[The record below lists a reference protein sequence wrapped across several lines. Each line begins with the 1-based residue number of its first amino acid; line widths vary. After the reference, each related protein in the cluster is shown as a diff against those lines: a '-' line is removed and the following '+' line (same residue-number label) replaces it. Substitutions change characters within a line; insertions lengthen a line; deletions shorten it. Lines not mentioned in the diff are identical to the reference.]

1 MNITL
6 EVDKINRFHAIYPTS
21 AGTTNIFFH
30 DLEYIIFPLVML
42 KNFHVQFDV
51 EKRLISFYSNDTNI
65 LEIKE
70 KAFLDSKDNNTDRF
84 YTWLIIFIISGI
96 LLILGCIYYF
106 FYYKKKYLNFEKF
119 NKYSKYEDEE
129 TILS

>member
-1 MNITL
+1 MIKSGNKKSRIMAML
-6 EVDKINRFHAIYPTS
+6 TS
-21 AGTTNIFFH
+21 EKTGVISLLVVA
-30 DLEYIIFPLVML
+30 IIFPLAMF
-42 KNFHVQFDV
+42 KNFHVQLDV
-51 EKRLISFYSNDTNI
+51 EKRVISFYSNDTNI

-70 KAFLDSKDNNTDRF
+70 KAFLDPKDNNTDGF

>member
-6 EVDKINRFHAIYPTS
+6 EVDKMSRFYANYPS
-21 AGTTNIFFH
+21 LDGVTNIFFH

-42 KNFHVQFDV
+42 KNFHVQFHV
-51 EKRLISFYSNDTNI
+51 EKRVISFYSNDTNI

-70 KAFLDSKDNNTDRF
+70 KALLDQKDDNSDRISV
-84 YTWLIIFIISGI
+84 WLIIIIISSI
-96 LLILGCIYYF
+96 LLILGCIYYYF
-106 FYYKKKYLNFEKF
+106 FYYKKKYRNFEKF

-129 TILS
+129 IIL

>member
-6 EVDKINRFHAIYPTS
+6 EVDKMSRFYANYPS
-21 AGTTNIFFH
+21 LDGVTNIFFH
-30 DLEYIIFPLVML
+30 DLEYIIFPLVMP

-51 EKRLISFYSNDTNI
+51 EKRVISFYSNDTNI

-70 KAFLDSKDNNTDRF
+70 KALLDQKDDNSDRISIC
-84 YTWLIIFIISGI
+84 IIIIIISSI
-96 LLILGCIYYF
+96 LLILGCIYYYF
-106 FYYKKKYLNFEKF
+106 FYYKKKYRNFEKF

-129 TILS
+129 IIL